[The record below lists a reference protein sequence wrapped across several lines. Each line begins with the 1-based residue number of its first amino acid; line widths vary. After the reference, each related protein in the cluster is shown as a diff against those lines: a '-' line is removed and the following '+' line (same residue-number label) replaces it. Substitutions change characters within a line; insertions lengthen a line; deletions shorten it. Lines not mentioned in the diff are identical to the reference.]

1 MSPRL
6 GEGLLGR
13 LGRMALAPLV
23 AACVLA
29 FTGDTLRVGPG
40 REYPV
45 PSAAAAVAQDG
56 DVILID
62 GGDYHA
68 DVAIWRASDLRIA
81 RADPDAPVRL
91 FADGEA
97 AESKAIW
104 VLKGAGTTVSGI
116 ELIGCEV
123 PDNNGAGIRLEGPG
137 LTLTGCTFRDN
148 QTGLLTGAH
157 PESDVVIEGCEF
169 AGNGAGDGFSHNIYI
184 GHIRSLTI
192 RGSWSHAARVGHTLK
207 SRAESNTIVG
217 NRLADEQTGTSSY
230 LIDLPNGGDAMVL
243 GNLLLQGPDAQNGTM
258 ISYGREG
265 LSNAS
270 NRLAI
275 VHNTMVS
282 DRFCQAAVRAQEGLE
297 SALLANNIVV
307 GATAILAGP
316 GELLGNRE
324 AVSREE
330 AGIDPVTC
338 HLLAGSPAIDA
349 GADLSGLDR
358 RFIPR
363 EAYLHPRASSSRRNL
378 GAIDVGAYELLPVAA
393 PPRP

>member
-1 MSPRL
+1 M
-6 GEGLLGR
+6 GR
-13 LGRMALAPLV
+13 LGGMALAPLV
-23 AACVLA
+23 AICLLAC
-29 FTGDTLRVGPG
+29 TGDTLRVGTG
-40 REYPV
+40 RDYPV

-68 DVAIWRASDLRIA
+68 DVAIWRASNLRIA

-230 LIDLPNGGDAMVL
+230 LIDLPNGGDTLIL
-243 GNLLLQGPDAQNGTM
+243 GNLMLQGPDAQNGTVV
-258 ISYGREG
+258 SYGREG

-270 NRLAI
+270 NRLAL
-275 VHNTMVS
+275 VHNTIVS
-282 DRFCQAAVRAQEGLE
+282 DRFCQAAVRTQDGLE

-307 GATAILAGP
+307 GAAAVLAGP
-316 GELLGNRE
+316 GELLGNLE
-324 AVSREE
+324 AGSREP
-330 AGIDPVTC
+330 AGIDPATC
-338 HLLAGSPAIDA
+338 HLLADSPAINA
-349 GADLSGLDR
+349 GVDLSGLDPRLVPR
-358 RFIPR
+358 RTYR
-363 EAYLHPRASSSRRNL
+363 HPRMIGGRRTL
-378 GAIDVGAYELLPVAA
+378 GAVDVGAYELLPQAA
-393 PPRP
+393 LPRP